1 MRKKMKCSPKLI
13 FLLAMLAIVGS
24 VQVVG
29 INPAYAA
36 LTLYYNDLTGFNAA
50 AGNPPITINF
60 DTIAKNN
67 DITGATIQ
75 GVTFQGPGAPL
86 IVVDQADMSGQL
98 FATSGAQLLSS
109 GGTDLSLENDDLTL
123 IFNNPVKAFGFDL
136 IYRVADGA
144 SYTSIQVFDT
154 FNNVLYTNSFIPAS
168 NSGVGQADFWG
179 FVSASNDIAKIIID
193 EFDPTATDDN
203 IGFDTF
209 RYQPAAVPLP
219 GSVLLLGSGLLGLGG
234 WRRFRKS

>member
-1 MRKKMKCSPKLI
+1 MEKSSKQM
-13 FLLAMLAIVGS
+13 FLLAMLAVVGL

-36 LTLYYNDLTGFNAA
+36 ITTYFNDLPGFNSA

-60 DTIAKNN
+60 DSIAKNT

-75 GVTFQGPGAPL
+75 GVTFQGPSVPL
-86 IVVDQADMSGQL
+86 IVVDQADMGGQL
-98 FATSGAQLLSS
+98 FATSGVQLLSP

-123 IFNNPVKAFGFDL
+123 IFNNPVKVFGFDL
-136 IYRVADGA
+136 IYRVADEA
-144 SYTSIQVFDT
+144 SYVSFDVRDPS
-154 FNNVLYTNSFIPAS
+154 NNVLYYNGFIRSS

-179 FVSASNDIAKIIID
+179 FVSTNNDIAKIIID
-193 EFDPTATDDN
+193 EFDGSPLDDN

-209 RYQPAAVPLP
+209 RLQSTAAPLP
-219 GSVLLLGSGLLGLGG
+219 GSVLLLSSGLLGLAG
-234 WRRFRKS
+234 WRRFRKN